1 MFIEDH
7 KKETEKKKQTNI
19 QEMEMIKTIKKIM
32 SDRSSGFREDFQIC
46 LAARSLN
53 RT

>member
-7 KKETEKKKQTNI
+7 KKETEKEKQTNI
-19 QEMEMIKTIKKIM
+19 QEMEIIKKIM
-32 SDRSSGFREDFQIC
+32 SGRSSGFREDFQIC